1 MYKTKQWPGLKIL
14 TSKQML
20 QKLLIVLAQVK
31 VGNRLLNRNQ
41 ANCLFFVL
49 IKNKKL
55 KKYTIT

>member
-1 MYKTKQWPGLKIL
+1 
-14 TSKQML
+14 ML
-20 QKLLIVLAQVK
+20 QKLLIALAQLK

>member
-1 MYKTKQWPGLKIL
+1 MYETKQWPGLKKL

-20 QKLLIVLAQVK
+20 QKLLIALAQVK
-31 VGNRLLNRNQ
+31 VGNRLLNQNQ

-49 IKNKKL
+49 TKNKRL

>member
-20 QKLLIVLAQVK
+20 QKLLIAHAQVK

-41 ANCLFFVL
+41 ANCLLFVL